1 MRFTDI
7 ACVYPGERKWG
18 GGVPQMRTS
27 ESQYAAEALKK
38 TFPREPAWITGRP
51 LLVTG
56 SVITAKQSF
65 SHHISFTPP
74 WRSYCT
80 PTLLRPARSILH
92 LFWAPLL
99 RVQLKVTVMWG
110 RKHFPSNIRFSQG
123 SRRENVQI
131 SHNLMFFYMIDLISV
146 LTFEGPF
153 SRRVGVVGRVNMT
166 SHSGPT
172 SRAVTLKSLSSV
184 LSTFN

>member
-1 MRFTDI
+1 MPKIKGYVKLGTILLTCDTKPRSKNIEVVECDLLTFVVFI
-7 ACVYPGERKWG
+7 PVRGSG
-18 GGVPQMRTS
+18 GGTQMRTS
-27 ESQYAAEALKK
+27 ESQYAAEALKNVP
-38 TFPREPAWITGRP
+38 TWTCVNHRP
-51 LLVTG
+51 TITG

-80 PTLLRPARSILH
+80 PTLLRPARFILH

-123 SRRENVQI
+123 NRRKNVQI
-131 SHNLMFFYMIDLISV
+131 SHNLMFW
-146 LTFEGPF
+146 
-153 SRRVGVVGRVNMT
+153 
-166 SHSGPT
+166 
-172 SRAVTLKSLSSV
+172 
-184 LSTFN
+184 